1 MRDQRAEAWSRRAF
15 LGGLSLAGTVG
26 LLGLYPRPVAAE
38 PPPETTRIRLAQTPS
53 MCQAPQY
60 VAEELLRGEGFT
72 DVDYLKKEGPYD
84 IAEALASGEVDINM
98 HFSARLIVRL
108 DRGERITILAGVH
121 PGCYELFTAQPL
133 RTLRDLKGRTV
144 AIRALGSPE
153 HVFLA
158 SMAAYVGLHPQ
169 QDLTWVTH
177 PAATSMEL
185 LAQGQVDAFLG
196 FPPEPQ
202 DLRARQ
208 IGHSLV
214 NSTVDRPWSQYF
226 CCMVAAHRP
235 FVQKHPV
242 ATKRALRAIL
252 KGTDVCAVEP
262 DRVARLLVDRGRTPR
277 EDLMRQVLQDI
288 PYHQWRAYDPE
299 DAVRFYALRLHEVGM
314 IKSVPQKIIAEG
326 TDWRFLNELKRE
338 LKG

>member
-1 MRDQRAEAWSRRAF
+1 MKTPHAEGWTRRAF
-15 LGGLSLAGTVG
+15 LGGLTLAGTAG
-26 LLGLYPRPVAAE
+26 LFGLHPRTVAAE
-38 PPPETTRIRLAQTPS
+38 PPPETTRIRLVQTPS

-72 DVDYLKKEGPYD
+72 EVDYVKKAGPYD
-84 IAEALASGEVDINM
+84 IADALASGEVDLNL

-108 DRGERITILAGVH
+108 DRGEPITILAGVH

-133 RTLRDLKGRTV
+133 QSLRDLKGRSV
-144 AIRALGSPE
+144 AIRALGGPE

-158 SMAAYVGLHPQ
+158 SMAAYVGLDPER
-169 QDLTWVTH
+169 DLTWVAN
-177 PAATSMEL
+177 PAAKEEFM
-185 LAQGQVDAFLG
+185 QGNVEAFMG

-208 IGHSLV
+208 IGHVLV
-214 NSTVDRPWSQYF
+214 NSNIDRPWSQYF

-235 FVQKHPV
+235 FVQQHPV

-252 KGTDVCAVEP
+252 KATDVCAVEP
-262 DRVARLLVDRGRTPR
+262 GRASRLLVDRGRTPR
-277 EDLMRQVLQDI
+277 DDLMRQVLQDV
-288 PYHQWRAYDPE
+288 PYDRWRDYEPE
-299 DAVRFYALRLHEVGM
+299 DTVRFYALRLHEVGM
-314 IKSVPQKIIAEG
+314 IKSVPQKIIAQG
-326 TDWRFLNELKRE
+326 TDWRFLTELKRE